1 MEVSE
6 GLSRRVMSRG
16 KEESDDMRVE
26 ESVEINRPV
35 EEVFSYASNIVNFPE
50 WSRPAIDVHK
60 DAPGPLREG
69 DRFTVV
75 TKFLGRRYEQPFE
88 LITSN
93 EPNRRYTHRA
103 AGGPIPN
110 QEWTYTYEE
119 VSSGGTRLTRA
130 VEGEPGGFFRL
141 ADPLIER
148 VLKRQVKHDLQTLKD
163 LMEARE

>member
-1 MEVSE
+1 
-6 GLSRRVMSRG
+6 
-16 KEESDDMRVE
+16 MRIE

-35 EEVFSYASNIVNFPE
+35 EEVFEYASNIANFPE
-50 WSRPAIDVHK
+50 WSGPAIDVHK

-88 LITSN
+88 LTAN

-103 AGGPIPN
+103 AGGPIPS

-119 VSSGGTRLTRA
+119 VSSERTRLTRT

-141 ADPLIER
+141 ADPLFER
-148 VLKRQVKHDLQTLKD
+148 VLKRQVKHDLETLKD
-163 LMEARE
+163 LVEARE